1 MQMAWSSEG
10 SKFLFYAYGTQ
21 QNFLFINF
29 YFLVNNIHLFIQSNF
44 MYSIIG
50 CYKNIVEI
58 IDSANS
64 QAQAE
69 YLVREYSIAFGRE
82 WSIYSRKN

>member
-1 MQMAWSSEG
+1 
-10 SKFLFYAYGTQ
+10 
-21 QNFLFINF
+21 
-29 YFLVNNIHLFIQSNF
+29 

-50 CYKNIVEI
+50 CYKNIEEI